1 MKKKLIVAL
10 AAAVAIGVAISG
22 YVAFPWV
29 QEQLLLRKVQ
39 QGDASAA
46 IKLSEIY
53 RWSLLGHCDDQART
67 RKLLTRSRELLRTQ
81 ADAGNVD
88 AMYALAMNYRDA
100 MCRVIPGDKERGAA
114 WALKA
119 GQKGHAGAEGFL
131 VSYYLSGDRAT
142 RPEERAK
149 AVALMMKHAE
159 AGGAWSQAVIG
170 HRYMHGTD
178 LPLDF
183 EKARIWLEKA
193 SAQGDEG
200 AKQDLEL
207 LNYLQSGISEE

>member
-1 MKKKLIVAL
+1 MGKVDLKNKFTVAL
-10 AAAVAIGVAISG
+10 AAAIAIGVAISG
-22 YVAFPWV
+22 YAAFPWV

-39 QGDASAA
+39 QGDVSAA

-53 RWSLLGHCDDQART
+53 QRSLLAHCDDPAQT
-67 RKLLTRSRELLRTQ
+67 RKVLAQSRDLLRTP
-81 ADAGNVD
+81 ADAGNAD

-100 MCRVIPGDKERGAA
+100 MCRAIPGDRERSVMWAQRAA
-114 WALKA
+114 QA
-119 GQKGHAGAEGFL
+119 GHAGAEGLMFN
-131 VSYYLSGDRAT
+131 YYLTGDRAAH
-142 RPEERAK
+142 PENRAK
-149 AVALMMKHAE
+149 AVALLMKWAE
-159 AGGAWSQAVIG
+159 AGGAGAQAAIG

-183 EKARIWLEKA
+183 KKARIWLEKA

-207 LNYLQSGISEE
+207 LDYLQS